1 MKGKWFSFGCL
12 TSVVIVILMIVF
24 LFASLNNVSSFD
36 KSKLTTKVADNSV
49 LHLKISG
56 NISEYNELKDDFF
69 MSPFAPKTFTAHDI
83 IEKIKMATNDP
94 RIDSIILEPKWIS
107 AGYATL
113 HEISQ
118 ALKEFQK
125 SGKPVYAY
133 LEMCGNKDYF
143 LASCADKIYLNPS
156 ASAGILLTGVGSN
169 MLFYKDLFE
178 KVGVE
183 MTVLHAGEYKGAGE
197 NYYRTSLSAPVKK
210 NLTTLFSDIY
220 DNITHELAENR
231 GISIEDITYIY
242 EQRDDIF
249 INQNKAIEYNLVD
262 ELAFKEE
269 VISQLISNE
278 NQLIA
283 ANKYKVK
290 KLSAKDKDKIAVIYA
305 QGQIAIQT
313 SGLQQNILS
322 AKKLS
327 NAIDK
332 ILNDNTIKGT
342 VIRIDS
348 PGGSALESEIMH
360 NKLKEL
366 KARMPVVISMAN
378 VAASGGYY
386 ISTPS
391 DYVFADPF
399 TITGSIGVVAMFPN
413 ISALNKKIGITTDKI
428 EKGKYS
434 NILNLYEKPDQATL
448 TSFKKGI
455 DKTYIEFKT
464 RVANGR
470 NISLNDVEK
479 VAKGQV
485 WSSEKAL
492 ENLLID
498 EVGMLSNAISKAS
511 ELANVSD
518 FIETYYPEPK
528 SMFEE
533 MLMDKLQMA
542 AKANA
547 ISQLYESIELDKA
560 VHKFNLIKNDPV
572 QMIIPITGITN

>member
-210 NLTTLFSDIY
+210 NLTSLFSDIY

-547 ISQLYESIELDKA
+547 VSQLYESIELDKA

>member
-210 NLTTLFSDIY
+210 NLTSLFSDIY

-479 VAKGQV
+479 VAKG
-485 WSSEKAL
+485 
-492 ENLLID
+492 
-498 EVGMLSNAISKAS
+498 
-511 ELANVSD
+511 
-518 FIETYYPEPK
+518 
-528 SMFEE
+528 
-533 MLMDKLQMA
+533 
-542 AKANA
+542 
-547 ISQLYESIELDKA
+547 
-560 VHKFNLIKNDPV
+560 
-572 QMIIPITGITN
+572 